1 MSGSSEIT
9 KLKAEPLPSLATPQ
23 QVAEAL
29 HTTAARLAQD
39 RYRGT
44 GPRFIKHGRRVL
56 YRWTDVHAYL
66 DANTVTR
73 TDDPRGVVSA

>member
-1 MSGSSEIT
+1 MPRSET
-9 KLKAEPLPSLATPQ
+9 ATPEAESLPSLATPE

-29 HTTAARLAQD
+29 HTTTARLAQD

-56 YRWTDVHAYL
+56 YRWADVRAYL
-66 DANTVTR
+66 DANTVQR
-73 TDDPRGVVSA
+73 TDDARGVGA

>member
-1 MSGSSEIT
+1 MADPAYEV
-9 KLKAEPLPSLATPQ
+9 ATPKE
-23 QVAEAL
+23 VADFLHISEAS
-29 HTTAARLAQD
+29 LAQD

-56 YRWTDVHAYL
+56 YRWADVYAYL
-66 DANTVTR
+66 DANTVQR